1 MKRIFGHEADTPDE
15 LLPES
20 MLRLYPYGL
29 ATGYEP
35 ITLFSG
41 EDYDLFASRR
51 DNDILGVGAES
62 SIPEVQA
69 VIEKYGLVGMMR
81 QYPKTVGNLEK
92 TFKTKP
98 QNLDKLAASL
108 VKTAERIKGPRWSEG
123 QNPIQDLENVGK
135 FVENT
140 VKTAGKEV
148 GKVTKPI
155 QNAVGDVSREVGKI
169 PVVGG
174 LVQGVFD
181 LTYMATMWP
190 AELAIGIVVDGKR
203 IDNAVLDTIKK
214 EVQSV
219 KQVAPYA
226 QMVIAIVP
234 GIGPGVSAA
243 LSAGLALAEG
253 QSIEEVLKAGLIGAL
268 PGGPLVKAAVT
279 MGVDT
284 IQRVA
289 SGQPINLA
297 TLAQTAGGVAS
308 SALGLPIAAKN
319 ALMAGIATMGA
330 VVEGKPLDKA
340 LTDAAIANLP
350 VSNQVKQ
357 AMTEAT
363 ALTLDLT
370 SGKPLDRTLLAR
382 IDNVAN
388 MLPAGNPLK
397 ETIKTGISSTKKLA
411 EGASP
416 EKVMATA
423 LQSGLGDS
431 LVSMG
436 ATKLPTDVQKAIKSG
451 VALGTGVIV
460 QAKKTIQLTQK
471 VPNKLVESGIQLAK
485 AHPLFGAAR
494 KIAATQGGTRGFDLA
509 AGLTQHQAKVFDI
522 ATARNSLPAAVDKLG
537 FDLACATRIGA
548 VTNPKPDTKSA
559 EAHAGHAIT
568 MGMQGY
574 LPNRKQVL
582 MATVERIPPAAAG
595 ATAAVK
601 EVARLRGSVVNKALR
616 AARIT

>member
-1 MKRIFGHEADTPDE
+1 MPLFSDTPE
-15 LLPES
+15 ALLPES

-29 ATGYEP
+29 ATGYERP
-35 ITLFSG
+35 ITLFQG
-41 EDYDLFASRR
+41 EDYGVLRA
-51 DNDILGVGAES
+51 NMLGFGAES
-62 SIPEVQA
+62 SIPAVQA
-69 VIEKYGLVGMMR
+69 VIEKYQLQKLIQ
-81 QYPKTVGNLEK
+81 QYPKTVQGLEK
-92 TFKTKP
+92 TYKTKP
-98 QNLDKLAASL
+98 QNLDKQAQSL
-108 VKTAERIKGPRWSEG
+108 VRIAERAKGPRWSEG
-123 QNPIQDLENVGK
+123 QNPVDNLKDVGN

-148 GKVTKPI
+148 GKVAKPI
-155 QNAVGDVSREVGKI
+155 QNAVGDVSREIGKI

-203 IDNAVLDTIKK
+203 IDNAVLDTIKR

-219 KQVAPYA
+219 KEVAPYA

-279 MGVDT
+279 MSVET

-289 SGQPINLA
+289 TGQPVDLA
-297 TLAQTAGGVAS
+297 SLAQTAGGVAS
-308 SALGLPIAAKN
+308 SALGLPAAAKN
-319 ALMAGIATMGA
+319 ALVAGIATMGA
-330 VVEGKPLDKA
+330 IVKGQPLDKA
-340 LTDAAIANLP
+340 LTDAAIAALP
-350 VSNQVKQ
+350 VSSSIKS
-357 AMTEAT
+357 AMSDAT
-363 ALTLDLT
+363 SITLELAK
-370 SGKPLDRTLLAR
+370 GAKLDRVLLAR
-382 IDNVAN
+382 IDRVSNL
-388 MLPAGNPLK
+388 LPAGHALR
-397 ETIKTGISSTKKLA
+397 ETIKTGISSTKKLV
-411 EGASP
+411 EGKSP
-416 EKVMATA
+416 ENVMFAA
-423 LQSGLGDS
+423 LQSGVGDS

-436 ATKLPTDVQKAIKSG
+436 AAHLPKEAKNAIKSG
-451 VALGTGVIV
+451 VALGTGMVTQARKAV
-460 QAKKTIQLTQK
+460 QLVDR
-471 VPNKLVESGIQLAK
+471 VPGKLIESGVQLAK
-485 AHPLFGAAR
+485 ASPVFGAAR

-522 ATARNSLPAAVDKLG
+522 ATARNSLPNAVDKLG

-548 VTNPKPDTKSA
+548 VTNPRPNTKSA

-574 LPNRKQVL
+574 VPTKKQVL
-582 MATVERIPPAAAG
+582 MSTVERLPPAAAG

-601 EVARLRGSVVNKALR
+601 EVAKLRSSVVNQVLR
-616 AARIT
+616 ASRIK